1 MWKNWLPLKDHRP
14 IDEVLPAPLEKS
26 GNLIWYGEW
35 SPWGCLCV
43 VVLHRMLIK
52 NAFYL
57 HFSYPNLRWK
67 LILCQKVV
75 FVVARQS
82 IHMITRCNY
91 NSLLLALTKEEVNA
105 IVRDAYLS
113 VCLLANL
120 LKNATCMDLD
130 DILRVDR
137 RRDMD
142 ELVNFWARFG
152 S

>member
-1 MWKNWLPLKDHRP
+1 
-14 IDEVLPAPLEKS
+14 
-26 GNLIWYGEW
+26 
-35 SPWGCLCV
+35 
-43 VVLHRMLIK
+43 
-52 NAFYL
+52 
-57 HFSYPNLRWK
+57 
-67 LILCQKVV
+67 
-75 FVVARQS
+75 
-82 IHMITRCNY
+82 MITRCNY

-142 ELVNFWARFG
+142 ELVNF
-152 S
+152 